1 MVLDQVDVVD
11 IAARDRAG
19 LEENEW
25 DIVWSVAETGE
36 VIDLIAEG
44 VVPAAAAWS
53 QDRGVS
59 HGTHGR

>member
-25 DIVWSVAETGE
+25 DIVWSVEERGE
-36 VIDLIAEG
+36 AFDLIAEG

-53 QDRGVS
+53 PVRGDS